1 MIVSM
6 TGFASKTIDL
16 PLSNKETL
24 HLTVQLKSL
33 NARYFETSYK
43 VPALFHNLEVSLY
56 RYLKK
61 TLHRGHVFLHIK
73 IHNPIALTD
82 TITPSIAIVKNYA
95 EAINIIK
102 KEADIQTATT
112 ITDLLRLPNILH
124 TDELGLEKKSEKIFL
139 DEIAKLTEILV
150 KNQKTE
156 GKELQKDMVAQFQSI
171 KKQIVTIKK
180 TVAEVITAKKKIIS
194 DLMKKITETEDVNE
208 LSVLEVQKTNLLHE
222 VEKADINEEIVRFV
236 SHVKSILEV
245 IASPDYPKGKK
256 IDFILQEMNREAN
269 TIAAKCPNVV
279 ISKIVID
286 IKSKLEKAREQAQNI
301 V

>member
-1 MIVSM
+1 M

-16 PLSNKETL
+16 PLSNNETL
-24 HLTVQLKSL
+24 HLTVQIKSL
-33 NARYFETSYK
+33 NARYFEISYK

-82 TITPSIAIVKNYA
+82 TITPSIALVKNYA
-95 EAINIIK
+95 EAIDTIK
-102 KEADIQTATT
+102 EEANIQTPTT
-112 ITDLLRLPNILH
+112 VTDILRLPNILH
-124 TDELGLEKKSEKIFL
+124 TNELGLEKKSETLFL
-139 DEIAKLTEILV
+139 DEIGKLAEMLV
-150 KNQKTE
+150 KNQKVE
-156 GKELQKDMVAQFQSI
+156 GKELEKDMVGQFQSI
-171 KKQIVTIKK
+171 KKQISTITE
-180 TVAEVITAKKKIIS
+180 TVAEVIETKKKTIS
-194 DLMKKITETEDVNE
+194 ELMKKITETEDVNE

-222 VEKADINEEIVRFV
+222 VEKADINEEIVRFG
-236 SHVKSILEV
+236 SHVKSILEL
-245 IASPDYPKGKK
+245 ITSPDYPKGKK

-269 TIAAKCPNVV
+269 TIAAKCPHVI